1 VNPNPHAGAVIEDAG
16 RSPTPEGERPRWRFA
31 EGEEFVAGR
40 HALRRLGGGHRYEA
54 YLAWDERL
62 HAVVVTKLVRP
73 HLVEEPHTLDALA
86 AEARILDRI
95 DHPVIVRSFG
105 AALQGQRPHLVLEH
119 LEGPRL
125 STLVRK
131 FGPLPPDQLIPLAL
145 EVCSALHYLAA
156 EGVVH
161 LDVKPSNVI
170 LGAPPRLIDLSV
182 ARSIEDCAG
191 LDRAIGTD
199 AYMAPEQCDPV
210 GLGPVGP
217 PADVFGL
224 GVTLYRAATG
234 ERPFPPGSGEASRP
248 EARWPQLVTEPI
260 PLDGRAPG
268 PVARAIMAC
277 LDRDPALRPRPADL
291 GERLEPVLEALPK
304 LRLAR
309 LKPRL
314 RAS

>member
-1 VNPNPHAGAVIEDAG
+1 
-16 RSPTPEGERPRWRFA
+16 
-31 EGEEFVAGR
+31 
-40 HALRRLGGGHRYEA
+40 
-54 YLAWDERL
+54 
-62 HAVVVTKLVRP
+62 
-73 HLVEEPHTLDALA
+73 
-86 AEARILDRI
+86 
-95 DHPVIVRSFG
+95 
-105 AALQGQRPHLVLEH
+105 
-119 LEGPRL
+119 
-125 STLVRK
+125 
-131 FGPLPPDQLIPLAL
+131 
-145 EVCSALHYLAA
+145 
-156 EGVVH
+156 
-161 LDVKPSNVI
+161 
-170 LGAPPRLIDLSV
+170 
-182 ARSIEDCAG
+182 
-191 LDRAIGTD
+191 
-199 AYMAPEQCDPV
+199 MAPEQCDPV